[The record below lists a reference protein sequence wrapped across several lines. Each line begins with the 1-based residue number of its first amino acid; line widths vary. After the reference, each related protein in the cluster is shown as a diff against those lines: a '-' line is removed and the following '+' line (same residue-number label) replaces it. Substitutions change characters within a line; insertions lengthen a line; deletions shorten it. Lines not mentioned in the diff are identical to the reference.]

1 MTQVQRILEYMRQND
16 GITSMDAFRLGCTRL
31 SARIAD
37 IKAAGHK
44 VYAERV
50 TVNHKTFVRYHLEDE
65 QREVSNGK

>member
-1 MTQVQRILEYMRQND
+1 MTQVQRILQYMKDND

-37 IKAAGHK
+37 IKAAGHE

-50 TVNHKTFVRYHLEDE
+50 TVDHKTFVRYHLMEEKD
-65 QREVSNGK
+65 G